1 MASPY
6 KINIPMYEGPL
17 DLLLDLIKKQE
28 MNIHDIQIST
38 ITSQYLDYLHKLEEL
53 DVDVSA
59 EFIYMAATL
68 IYIKSKM
75 LLPPDPLAGTETE
88 STDPRAEFVQRLVEH
103 EKFKNAAQLLYQK
116 QQIEENVW
124 SKPDKSL
131 YNDEGTEGDLVVS
144 LVDLVKVFQQVLER
158 RKEVSR
164 IDLRHEEFTVAQMIA
179 QLRAQIL
186 ASADNTLNLIQFFE
200 ACPSRHAMIVAFLA
214 VLEMVKLQA
223 VALVQEKQFGEILLR
238 KHKMFDVVFDEPA
251 RDSRNRRTVISNELC
266 TRMTRSPRNR
276 ENYMTNEERKAAL
289 EAIIYA
295 ADEPATIEQLATA
308 LGEEKLAVQCFAGR
322 TRRELRE
329 RWPRHRDSRSRR
341 RLQALHQA
349 AAA

>member
-1 MASPY
+1 LVDARCDGESAKRGEEVTMATPNRMPEKMAY
-6 KINIPMYEGPL
+6 KIQIPMYEGPL
-17 DLLLDLIKKQE
+17 DLLLDLIRQQK
-28 MNIHDIQIST
+28 MSIHDIQIST
-38 ITSQYLDYLHKLEEL
+38 ITAQYLDYLHKLEEL

-75 LLPPDPLAGTETE
+75 LLPPDPLGETE
-88 STDPRAEFVQRLVEH
+88 EAGGDPRAELVQRLVEH

-164 IDLRHEEFTVAQMIA
+164 IELRHEEFTVAQMIA
-179 QLRAQIL
+179 QIRAQIL
-186 ASADNTLNLIQFFE
+186 ASADNSVNLIQFFE

-223 VALVQEKQFGEILLR
+223 VALVQEKQFGEILVR
-238 KHKMFDVVFDEPA
+238 KHKMFDLVFDEA
-251 RDSRNRRTVISNELC
+251 GGIKQID
-266 TRMTRSPRNR
+266 
-276 ENYMTNEERKAAL
+276 EEYK
-289 EAIIYA
+289 
-295 ADEPATIEQLATA
+295 
-308 LGEEKLAVQCFAGR
+308 
-322 TRRELRE
+322 
-329 RWPRHRDSRSRR
+329 
-341 RLQALHQA
+341 
-349 AAA
+349 

>member
-1 MASPY
+1 MHRGSSGGKLSRGFMATPY

-28 MNIHDIQIST
+28 MNIHDIQISK

-53 DVDVSA
+53 NVDVSA
-59 EFIYMAATL
+59 DFIYMAATL

-75 LLPPDPLAGTETE
+75 LLPPDPLGTPEE
-88 STDPRAEFVQRLVEH
+88 QATDPRAELVQRLVEH

-131 YNDEGTEGDLVVS
+131 YNDEGTEGELVVS

-164 IDLRHEEFTVAQMIA
+164 IDLQHEQFTVAQMMA

-186 ASADNTLNLIQFFE
+186 ASDDNSVSLVQFFE

-214 VLEMVKLQA
+214 VLEMVKMQA
-223 VALVQEKQFGEILLR
+223 VVLAQEKQFGEIVV
-238 KHKMFDVVFDEPA
+238 KKGKSFDLVFDESGGI
-251 RDSRNRRTVISNELC
+251 RQID
-266 TRMTRSPRNR
+266 
-276 ENYMTNEERKAAL
+276 EEYK
-289 EAIIYA
+289 
-295 ADEPATIEQLATA
+295 
-308 LGEEKLAVQCFAGR
+308 
-322 TRRELRE
+322 
-329 RWPRHRDSRSRR
+329 
-341 RLQALHQA
+341 
-349 AAA
+349 

>member
-1 MASPY
+1 MATPY

-28 MNIHDIQIST
+28 MNIHDIQISK
-38 ITSQYLDYLHKLEEL
+38 ITAQYLDYLHKLEEL
-53 DVDVSA
+53 DVDVSS

-75 LLPPDPLAGTETE
+75 LLPPDPLAGPEE
-88 STDPRAEFVQRLVEH
+88 QEDPRADLVQRLVEH

-144 LVDLVKVFQQVLER
+144 LVDLVRVFQQVLER
-158 RKEVSR
+158 KKEVSR
-164 IDLRHEEFTVAQMIA
+164 IELRHEEFTVAQMIA
-179 QLRAQIL
+179 ALRAQIL
-186 ASADNTLNLIQFFE
+186 ASTDSSVNLIQFFE

-223 VALVQEKQFGEILLR
+223 VALVQEKQFGDILVR
-238 KHKMFDVVFDEPA
+238 KHKMFDLVFDEA
-251 RDSRNRRTVISNELC
+251 GGIKQID
-266 TRMTRSPRNR
+266 
-276 ENYMTNEERKAAL
+276 EEYK
-289 EAIIYA
+289 
-295 ADEPATIEQLATA
+295 
-308 LGEEKLAVQCFAGR
+308 
-322 TRRELRE
+322 
-329 RWPRHRDSRSRR
+329 
-341 RLQALHQA
+341 
-349 AAA
+349 

>member
-1 MASPY
+1 MATPGNKMTGSGSEKPEEKRVETTAQKMAY
-6 KINIPMYEGPL
+6 KIQIPMYEGPL
-17 DLLLDLIKKQE
+17 DLLLDLIKQQK
-28 MNIHDIQIST
+28 MNIHEIRISE
-38 ITSQYLDYLHKLEEL
+38 ITAQYLDYLHKLEEL

-75 LLPPDPLAGTETE
+75 LLPPDPLSSEEEQAA
-88 STDPRAEFVQRLVEH
+88 DPRVELVQRLVEH

-131 YNDEGTEGDLVVS
+131 YNDEGTEGELVVS

-164 IDLRHEEFTVAQMIA
+164 IELRHEQFSVAQMIA
-179 QLRAQIL
+179 ALRTQII
-186 ASADNTLNLIQFFE
+186 ASADNSVNLIQFFE

-223 VALVQEKQFGEILLR
+223 VALVQEKQFGDILVR
-238 KHKMFDVVFDEPA
+238 KHKMFDLVFDEA
-251 RDSRNRRTVISNELC
+251 GGIKLID
-266 TRMTRSPRNR
+266 
-276 ENYMTNEERKAAL
+276 EEYK
-289 EAIIYA
+289 
-295 ADEPATIEQLATA
+295 
-308 LGEEKLAVQCFAGR
+308 
-322 TRRELRE
+322 
-329 RWPRHRDSRSRR
+329 
-341 RLQALHQA
+341 
-349 AAA
+349 

>member
-1 MASPY
+1 MATPNRMPEKMGY
-6 KINIPMYEGPL
+6 RIQIPMYEGPL

-28 MNIHDIQIST
+28 MSIHDIQISK
-38 ITSQYLDYLHKLEEL
+38 ITAQYLDYLHKLEEL

-75 LLPPDPLAGTETE
+75 LLPPDPLGETE
-88 STDPRAEFVQRLVEH
+88 EIGSDPRAELVQRLVEH

-131 YNDEGTEGDLVVS
+131 YNDEGTEGELVVS

-164 IDLRHEEFTVAQMIA
+164 IELQHEQFTVAQMIA
-179 QLRAQIL
+179 ALRAQIL
-186 ASADNTLNLIQFFE
+186 ASDSNTVNLIAFFE

-223 VALVQEKQFGEILLR
+223 VALVQEKQFGDILVR
-238 KHKMFDVVFDEPA
+238 KHKAFDTVFD
-251 RDSRNRRTVISNELC
+251 SNGEI
-266 TRMTRSPRNR
+266 R
-276 ENYMTNEERKAAL
+276 
-289 EAIIYA
+289 AI
-295 ADEPATIEQLATA
+295 D
-308 LGEEKLAVQCFAGR
+308 GEYR
-322 TRRELRE
+322 
-329 RWPRHRDSRSRR
+329 
-341 RLQALHQA
+341 
-349 AAA
+349 

>member
-1 MASPY
+1 MATPGNKMTGKDAETRGEERVGRNAPKMTY
-6 KINIPMYEGPL
+6 KIQIPMYEGPL
-17 DLLLDLIKKQE
+17 DLLLDLIKQQK
-28 MNIHDIQIST
+28 MNIHDIQISK
-38 ITSQYLDYLHKLEEL
+38 ITAQYLDYLHKLEEL
-53 DVDVSA
+53 DVDVSS

-75 LLPPDPLAGTETE
+75 LLPPDPLAGPEGAE
-88 STDPRAEFVQRLVEH
+88 DPRADLVQRLVEH

-164 IDLRHEEFTVAQMIA
+164 IELRHEEFTVAQMIA
-179 QLRAQIL
+179 QIRARIL
-186 ASADNTLNLIQFFE
+186 ASADNSVNLAQFFE

-223 VALVQEKQFGEILLR
+223 VALAQEKQFGEILVR
-238 KHKMFDVVFDEPA
+238 KHKMFDLAFDESGGIKQI
-251 RDSRNRRTVISNELC
+251 D
-266 TRMTRSPRNR
+266 
-276 ENYMTNEERKAAL
+276 EEYR
-289 EAIIYA
+289 
-295 ADEPATIEQLATA
+295 
-308 LGEEKLAVQCFAGR
+308 
-322 TRRELRE
+322 
-329 RWPRHRDSRSRR
+329 
-341 RLQALHQA
+341 
-349 AAA
+349 

>member
-1 MASPY
+1 LREDGAVGVSDRFKKAPATVGGRYNDMATPY

-28 MNIHDIQIST
+28 MNIHDIQISK

-53 DVDVSA
+53 NVDVSA
-59 EFIYMAATL
+59 DFIYMAATL

-75 LLPPDPLAGTETE
+75 LLPPDPLGSPEEQA
-88 STDPRAEFVQRLVEH
+88 TDPRAELVQRLVEH

-124 SKPDKSL
+124 SRPDKSL
-131 YNDEGTEGDLVVS
+131 YNDEGTEGELAVS

-164 IDLRHEEFTVAQMIA
+164 IDLQHEQFTVAQMMA

-186 ASADNTLNLIQFFE
+186 ASDDNSVSLIQFFE

-214 VLEMVKLQA
+214 VLEMVKMQA
-223 VALVQEKQFGEILLR
+223 VVLAQEKQFGEIVV
-238 KHKMFDVVFDEPA
+238 KKGKSFDLVFDESGGI
-251 RDSRNRRTVISNELC
+251 RQID
-266 TRMTRSPRNR
+266 
-276 ENYMTNEERKAAL
+276 EEYK
-289 EAIIYA
+289 
-295 ADEPATIEQLATA
+295 
-308 LGEEKLAVQCFAGR
+308 
-322 TRRELRE
+322 
-329 RWPRHRDSRSRR
+329 
-341 RLQALHQA
+341 
-349 AAA
+349 

>member
-1 MASPY
+1 MATPY

-17 DLLLDLIKKQE
+17 DLLLDLIKQQK
-28 MNIHDIQIST
+28 MNIHDIQIAK
-38 ITSQYLDYLHKLEEL
+38 ITAQYLEYLHKLEEL

-75 LLPPDPLAGTETE
+75 LLPPDPLGETE
-88 STDPRAEFVQRLVEH
+88 EAGGDPRAELVQRLVEH

-144 LVDLVKVFQQVLER
+144 LVDLVKVFQQVVER

-164 IDLRHEEFTVAQMIA
+164 IELRHEEFTVAQMIA
-179 QLRAQIL
+179 QLRAQVV
-186 ASADNTLNLIQFFE
+186 ASADNSVSLVQFFE

-214 VLEMVKLQA
+214 ALEMVKLQA
-223 VALVQEKQFGEILLR
+223 VALAQEKQFGEIVVR
-238 KHKMFDVVFDEPA
+238 KHKMFDLVFDE
-251 RDSRNRRTVISNELC
+251 NGELKQID
-266 TRMTRSPRNR
+266 
-276 ENYMTNEERKAAL
+276 EEYR
-289 EAIIYA
+289 
-295 ADEPATIEQLATA
+295 
-308 LGEEKLAVQCFAGR
+308 
-322 TRRELRE
+322 
-329 RWPRHRDSRSRR
+329 
-341 RLQALHQA
+341 
-349 AAA
+349 

>member
-1 MASPY
+1 MATPY

-17 DLLLDLIKKQE
+17 DLLLDLIKQQK
-28 MNIHDIQIST
+28 MSIHDIQISK
-38 ITSQYLDYLHKLEEL
+38 ITAQYLDYLHKLEEL
-53 DVDVSA
+53 DVDVSS

-75 LLPPDPLAGTETE
+75 LLPPDPLAGPEE
-88 STDPRAEFVQRLVEH
+88 QEDPRADLVQRLVEH

-158 RKEVSR
+158 KKEVSR
-164 IDLRHEEFTVAQMIA
+164 IELRHEEFTVAQMIA
-179 QLRAQIL
+179 ALRAQIL
-186 ASADNTLNLIQFFE
+186 ASADSSVNLIQFFE

-223 VALVQEKQFGEILLR
+223 VALVQEKQFGEIMVR
-238 KHKMFDVVFDEPA
+238 KHKMFDLVFDEA
-251 RDSRNRRTVISNELC
+251 GGIKQID
-266 TRMTRSPRNR
+266 
-276 ENYMTNEERKAAL
+276 EEYK
-289 EAIIYA
+289 
-295 ADEPATIEQLATA
+295 
-308 LGEEKLAVQCFAGR
+308 
-322 TRRELRE
+322 
-329 RWPRHRDSRSRR
+329 
-341 RLQALHQA
+341 
-349 AAA
+349 